1 MILCPVQNT
10 AVLKQNWVQVRPRIS
25 QKFGI
30 TPFSD
35 VYKQFGMIG
44 HNGRDYAIPVGTPI
58 FAPMDGEII
67 VKDSG
72 KEGYG
77 LHIRI
82 RNDQK
87 DLECVLGHL
96 SETLVYGGR
105 KINMGDK
112 IALSGNTGFSF
123 GPHLHCGFRRL
134 RPSDK
139 DVWSWEV
146 LDYDNGYFGYFDH
159 EEFEITW
166 KGTFLKNT
174 L

>member
-35 VYKQFGMIG
+35 IYKQFGMIG
-44 HNGRDYAIPVGTPI
+44 HNGRDYAIPTGTSI
-58 FAPMDGEII
+58 FAPIDGET
-67 VKDSG
+67 KLKNSYDQ
-72 KEGYG
+72 GYG
-77 LHIRI
+77 MHIRI
-82 RNDQK
+82 RNESK
-87 DLECVLGHL
+87 KLECVLGHL
-96 SETLVYGGR
+96 SEFLVLSGDSV
-105 KINMGDK
+105 NTGDK

-123 GPHLHCGFRRL
+123 GAHLHCGFRRL
-134 RPSDK
+134 RPSNK
-139 DVWSWEV
+139 DVWSWAVE
-146 LDYDNGYFGYFDH
+146 DYDNGYFGYFDH

-166 KGTFLKNT
+166 KGTFLKKS